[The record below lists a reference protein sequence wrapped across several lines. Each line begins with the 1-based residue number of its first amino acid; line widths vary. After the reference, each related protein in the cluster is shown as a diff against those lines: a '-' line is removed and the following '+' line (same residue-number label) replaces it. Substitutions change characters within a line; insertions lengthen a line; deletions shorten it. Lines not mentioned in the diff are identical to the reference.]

1 MSSAVTFV
9 RPLSDEDAAILA
21 LESDRIAGH
30 TCKLLRL
37 GPPTEGGPAPSAT
50 RLREQIAQ
58 RLADAPELSW
68 RLGEHEGEPAWVVT
82 GAPDLEHHVRA
93 VAGPLD
99 EAALYAH
106 AGSLMASRLERDRPL
121 WSVDVVERLDDG
133 SSAVFF
139 RIHHALADG
148 STAMRLARA
157 VLWDE
162 SEAPV
167 ASSRP
172 HPPSSRQGQ
181 AGAPPHPH
189 LAAALAHEML
199 PGSSAHTP
207 LAGHVG
213 TRRCVATATSDLAA
227 VRGIAHARE
236 PRATVNDVV
245 LAAVA
250 GGMRR
255 WLLHHHGPLPS
266 VRVKVP
272 VSLHQPGEDAGNRD
286 SFFAV
291 DLHLGEADPV
301 ARLDAIHADADHR
314 KHDGDALALDEL
326 LRGLGRRT
334 RVLATLVRRW
344 ESSARVFALNVS
356 NVPGPKGIVSVLG
369 APARALHSL
378 VEVGDHHLLRVAVVS
393 MGGEL
398 GFGLCADADA
408 VADLDVLAAGIEAEL
423 AELAAA
429 AGV

>member
-1 MSSAVTFV
+1 MTVV

-21 LESDRIAGH
+21 IESDRIAGH

-37 GPPTEGGPAPSAT
+37 GTPPEGGVAA
-50 RLREQIAQ
+50 LRAQIAA
-58 RLADAPELSW
+58 RLADAPELRW
-68 RLGEHEGEPAWVVT
+68 RLGEDAGALAWVVE
-82 GAPDLEHHVRA
+82 GDLDLEHHVRA

-99 EAALYAH
+99 EAALRAH
-106 AGSLMASRLERDRPL
+106 AASLMASRLDRNRPL
-121 WSVDVVERLDDG
+121 WSIDVVELLDDG
-133 SSAVFF
+133 GAAVFF

-148 STAMRLARA
+148 STAMRLGRA

-162 SEAPV
+162 EAPG
-167 ASSRP
+167 ASLRSQRTQTRP
-172 HPPSSRQGQ
+172 AQ
-181 AGAPPHPH
+181 APQPHFS
-189 LAAALAHEML
+189 AALAHEIL

-213 TRRCVATATSDLAA
+213 THRAVATATTDLETVKA
-227 VRGIAHARE
+227 IAHART
-236 PRATVNDVV
+236 PHATVNDVV

-291 DLHLGEADPV
+291 DLHLAEADPV

-326 LRGLGRRT
+326 LRGLGRRAPA
-334 RVLATLVRRW
+334 LAHLVRRW
-344 ESSARVFALNVS
+344 ENSARVFALNVS
-356 NVPGPKGIVSVLG
+356 NVPGPKGIVHVLG
-369 APARALHSL
+369 APARAMHSL

-408 VADLDVLAAGIEAEL
+408 VSDLDVLAAGIEAEL
-423 AELAAA
+423 EELAAV
-429 AGV
+429 AGT

>member
-1 MSSAVTFV
+1 MADEGDVTVV

-21 LESDRIAGH
+21 IESERIAGH

-37 GPPTEGGPAPSAT
+37 DAPLDGGAAA
-50 RLREQIAQ
+50 LREQIAA
-58 RLADAPELSW
+58 RLDAAPELRW
-68 RLGEHEGEPAWVVT
+68 RLAEDGGALVWDDD

-93 VAGPLD
+93 VGGPLD
-99 EAALYAH
+99 ESGLRAH
-106 AGSLMASRLERDRPL
+106 AATLIASRLDRERPL
-121 WSVDVVERLDDG
+121 WSIDVVEALDDG
-133 SSAVFF
+133 GAAVVF
-139 RIHHALADG
+139 RVHHALADG
-148 STAMRLARA
+148 STVMRLGRA

-162 SEAPV
+162 VDTPG
-167 ASSRP
+167 ASSRS
-172 HPPSSRQGQ
+172 H
-181 AGAPPHPH
+181 GARTRPAPAPRPR
-189 LAAALAHEML
+189 LAAALAHEVL

-213 TRRCVATATSDLAA
+213 SRRAVATAVTDLTTVKAI
-227 VRGIAHARE
+227 GHARE
-236 PRATVNDVV
+236 PHATVNDVV

-272 VSLHQPGEDAGNRD
+272 VSLHQPGDDAGNRD

-291 DLHLGEADPV
+291 DLHLAEADPV
-301 ARLDAIHADADHR
+301 ARLDAIHADVDHR

-326 LRGLGRRT
+326 LRGLGRRAP
-334 RVLATLVRRW
+334 VLARLVRRW

-356 NVPGPKGIVSVLG
+356 NVPGPKAAVHILG
-369 APARALHSL
+369 APARAMHSL

-393 MGGEL
+393 MGEEL

-423 AELAAA
+423 DELAAV
-429 AGV
+429 AGT

>member
-1 MSSAVTFV
+1 MTVV

-21 LESDRIAGH
+21 IESERIAGH

-37 GPPTEGGPAPSAT
+37 SSPAEGGADA
-50 RLREQIAQ
+50 LRAQIAA
-58 RLADAPELSW
+58 RLAAAPELSW
-68 RLGEHEGEPAWVVT
+68 RLAGEGDALVWDDG
-82 GAPDLEHHVRA
+82 GAPDLDHHVRG
-93 VAGPLD
+93 VPGPLD
-99 EAALYAH
+99 EAALRAH
-106 AGSLMASRLERDRPL
+106 AGSLMASRLDRDRPL
-121 WSVDVVERLDDG
+121 WSIDVVEELEDG
-133 SSAVFF
+133 GSAVFF

-148 STAMRLARA
+148 STAMRLGGA

-162 SEAPV
+162 VEAPTTV
-167 ASSRP
+167 SRTP
-172 HPPSSRQGQ
+172 QLSRISR
-181 AGAPPHPH
+181 HPH
-189 LAAALAHEML
+189 LSAALAHEVL

-213 TRRCVATATSDLAA
+213 TRRTVATATTDLETVKA
-227 VRGIAHARE
+227 IAHARA
-236 PRATVNDVV
+236 PHATVNDVV

-291 DLHLGEADPV
+291 DLHLAEADPV

-314 KHDGDALALDEL
+314 KRDGDALALDEL
-326 LRGLGRRT
+326 LRGLGRRAPA
-334 RVLATLVRRW
+334 LAHLVRRW
-344 ESSARVFALNVS
+344 ENSARVFALNVS
-356 NVPGPKGIVSVLG
+356 NVPGPKGIVHVLG
-369 APARALHSL
+369 APARAMHSL

-408 VADLDVLAAGIEAEL
+408 VSDLDVLAAGIEAEL
-423 AELAAA
+423 EELAAV
-429 AGV
+429 AGT

>member
-1 MSSAVTFV
+1 MTVV

-21 LESDRIAGH
+21 IESDRIAGH

-37 GPPTEGGPAPSAT
+37 GTPPEGGAAA
-50 RLREQIAQ
+50 LRAQIAA
-58 RLADAPELSW
+58 RLADAPELQW
-68 RLGEHEGEPAWVVT
+68 RLGEDAGALAWVVE
-82 GAPDLEHHVRA
+82 GDLDLEHHVRA
-93 VAGPLD
+93 VPGPLD
-99 EAALYAH
+99 TAALRAH
-106 AGSLMASRLERDRPL
+106 AASLMASRLDRDRPL
-121 WSVDVVERLDDG
+121 WSIDVVERLDDG
-133 SSAVFF
+133 GAAVFF

-148 STAMRLARA
+148 STAMRLGRA

-162 SEAPV
+162 EVPG
-167 ASSRP
+167 ASLRSPSTQTRP
-172 HPPSSRQGQ
+172 
-181 AGAPPHPH
+181 APPPPH
-189 LAAALAHEML
+189 FSAALAHEIL

-213 TRRCVATATSDLAA
+213 SRRTVATATTALETVKA
-227 VRGIAHARE
+227 IAHARARA
-236 PRATVNDVV
+236 PHATVNDVV

-255 WLLHHHGPLPS
+255 WLLHHHGPLPA

-291 DLHLGEADPV
+291 DLHLAEADPV
-301 ARLDAIHADADHR
+301 ARLDAIHADADRR

-326 LRGLGRRT
+326 LRGLGRRAPA
-334 RVLATLVRRW
+334 LAHLVRRW

-356 NVPGPKGIVSVLG
+356 NVPGPKGIVHVLG
-369 APARALHSL
+369 SPARAMHSL

-408 VADLDVLAAGIEAEL
+408 VSDLDVFAAGIEAEL
-423 AELAAA
+423 EELA
-429 AGV
+429 GGGGG

>member
-1 MSSAVTFV
+1 MTVV

-21 LESDRIAGH
+21 IESARIAGH

-37 GPPTEGGPAPSAT
+37 SAPVEGGAAA
-50 RLREQIAQ
+50 LRVQIAA
-58 RLADAPELSW
+58 RLAAAPELSW
-68 RLGEHEGEPAWVVT
+68 RLAGEGDALAWDDD
-82 GAPDLEHHVRA
+82 GAPDLDHHVRA
-93 VAGPLD
+93 VPGRLD
-99 EAALYAH
+99 EAALRAH

-121 WSVDVVERLDDG
+121 WSIDVVEELDAG
-133 SSAVFF
+133 GSAVFF

-148 STAMRLARA
+148 STAMRLGGA

-162 SEAPV
+162 VEAPV
-167 ASSRP
+167 SRSRP
-172 HPPSSRQGQ
+172 HPPSSRQ
-181 AGAPPHPH
+181 APHPH
-189 LAAALAHEML
+189 LSAALAHEVL

-207 LAGHVG
+207 LAGRVG
-213 TRRCVATATSDLAA
+213 TRRSVATATTDLATVKA
-227 VRGIAHARE
+227 IGQARTPHA
-236 PRATVNDVV
+236 TINDVV

-291 DLHLGEADPV
+291 DLHLAEADP
-301 ARLDAIHADADHR
+301 ATRLDLIHADASHR
-314 KHDGDALALDEL
+314 KEDGDALALDEL
-326 LRGLGRRT
+326 LRGLGRRAPA
-334 RVLATLVRRW
+334 LAHLVRRW
-344 ESSARVFALNVS
+344 ENSARVFALNVS
-356 NVPGPKGIVSVLG
+356 NVPGPRGAIHILG
-369 APARALHSL
+369 APARAMHSL

-423 AELAAA
+423 HELAAV
-429 AGV
+429 AGT